1 MKKLLLLFHVLY
13 PRKENLFHWQK
24 RLPLVKEADFAELQL
39 SWRFYVFKRVFEAL
53 CYGCTVFIEHISAL
67 QAACS
72 AESQVALKTMNVS
85 SEHCNMSDWLRLEAT
100 VKASVYVVA
109 FSFATLIT
117 VIIITIVL
125 QNSKL
130 RKEVRY
136 ILLCHHLLCIS
147 SYCGLGVVFQGMRA
161 FLANSPVLVCWVV
174 FGAQLSVGEGIL
186 FTLALM
192 AAHTY
197 LVICWPL
204 TSVSFIDSIKYKI
217 LAGTWLIIILKNAC
231 LFLIEGTGPT
241 QIALL
246 KSEPLCPVVLNG
258 IPARAIGMVFLFLL
272 LSIILG
278 DGRIYVGNLL
288 NDVREKD
295 LEDLFYKYG
304 HISEIELKNRH
315 GLVPFAFVRFED
327 PRDAEDAIYG
337 RNGYDYGQCRLHVEF
352 PRTYGGR
359 GGWPR
364 GGRSGPPTRRSDF
377 RVLVS
382 GLPPSGSWQ
391 DLKDNMREA
400 GDVCYA
406 DVQKDGM
413 EMVEYLRK
421 EDMEYAL
428 RKLDET
434 KFRSHEGETS
444 YIRVYPERSTSY
456 GYSRSRSGSRGR
468 DSPYQSRGSP
478 HDFSPFRPY

>member
-1 MKKLLLLFHVLY
+1 MGSLFLGTVCKVRESENHVRNFNTDSFFLI
-13 PRKENLFHWQK
+13 LFSC
-24 RLPLVKEADFAELQL
+24 R
-39 SWRFYVFKRVFEAL
+39 
-53 CYGCTVFIEHISAL
+53 
-67 QAACS
+67 
-72 AESQVALKTMNVS
+72 SQVALKTMNVS

-204 TSVSFIDSIKYKI
+204 TSVSFVDSVKYKI
-217 LAGTWLIIILKNAC
+217 LAGTWFIIILKNAC

-246 KSEPLCPVVLNG
+246 KSELLCPVVLNG

-272 LSIILG
+272 LSIILVSYSL
-278 DGRIYVGNLL
+278 IYKEGKRAGHFNRSNIKARKTVLIHLVQLGLHVIPTLLFIGLGKMCGVFFFALNL
-288 NDVREKD
+288 V
-295 LEDLFYKYG
+295 LFG
-304 HISEIELKNRH
+304 
-315 GLVPFAFVRFED
+315 VFAFAQCFN
-327 PRDAEDAIYG
+327 PLIYG
-337 RNGYDYGQCRLHVEF
+337 LWN
-352 PRTYGGR
+352 
-359 GGWPR
+359 
-364 GGRSGPPTRRSDF
+364 
-377 RVLVS
+377 
-382 GLPPSGSWQ
+382 
-391 DLKDNMREA
+391 RE
-400 GDVCYA
+400 
-406 DVQKDGM
+406 
-413 EMVEYLRK
+413 L
-421 EDMEYAL
+421 
-428 RKLDET
+428 
-434 KFRSHEGETS
+434 
-444 YIRVYPERSTSY
+444 
-456 GYSRSRSGSRGR
+456 
-468 DSPYQSRGSP
+468 QSRLYRWMCCQLWCGHCGVTSRV
-478 HDFSPFRPY
+478 SV

>member
-1 MKKLLLLFHVLY
+1 MGSLFLGTVCKV
-13 PRKENLFHWQK
+13 RESENHARNFNTDSFFLILFSC
-24 RLPLVKEADFAELQL
+24 RN
-39 SWRFYVFKRVFEAL
+39 
-53 CYGCTVFIEHISAL
+53 
-67 QAACS
+67 
-72 AESQVALKTMNVS
+72 QVALKTMNVS

-117 VIIITIVL
+117 VIIITIIL

-192 AAHTY
+192 ATHTY

-204 TSVSFIDSIKYKI
+204 TSVSFVDSIKYKI

-272 LSIILG
+272 LSIILVSYSL
-278 DGRIYVGNLL
+278 IYKEGKRAGHFNRSNIKARKTVLIHLVQLGLHVIPTLLFIGLGKMCGVFFFALNL
-288 NDVREKD
+288 V
-295 LEDLFYKYG
+295 LFG
-304 HISEIELKNRH
+304 
-315 GLVPFAFVRFED
+315 VFAFAQCFN
-327 PRDAEDAIYG
+327 PLIYG
-337 RNGYDYGQCRLHVEF
+337 LWN
-352 PRTYGGR
+352 
-359 GGWPR
+359 
-364 GGRSGPPTRRSDF
+364 
-377 RVLVS
+377 
-382 GLPPSGSWQ
+382 
-391 DLKDNMREA
+391 RE
-400 GDVCYA
+400 
-406 DVQKDGM
+406 
-413 EMVEYLRK
+413 L
-421 EDMEYAL
+421 
-428 RKLDET
+428 
-434 KFRSHEGETS
+434 
-444 YIRVYPERSTSY
+444 
-456 GYSRSRSGSRGR
+456 
-468 DSPYQSRGSP
+468 QSRLYRWICCQLWCGHCGVTSRV
-478 HDFSPFRPY
+478 SV